1 MLTVTAL
8 RLGAITVY
16 MCLSVAAAVL
26 DARTNRCPNGLA
38 FAMAL
43 SAALIL
49 GFTISERAFLHRLAV
64 VALLVLLLVAIELF
78 WRRTKGSAGFG
89 MGDIK
94 TFISMLLIDP
104 LCAFA
109 SLGVACLLFCVYCGA
124 RSRSHAPFLPFL
136 VPSFAAILIMFGS
149 CPPIL

>member
-38 FAMAL
+38 FAMVL
-43 SAALIL
+43 SAAVIL

-78 WRRTKGSAGFG
+78 WRRAKGSAGFG

-109 SLGVACLLFCVYCGA
+109 ESCALSSL
-124 RSRSHAPFLPFL
+124 
-136 VPSFAAILIMFGS
+136 S
-149 CPPIL
+149 CPVVCRDPHNVWILPTDSLIYDDGQDEGMVHE